1 MSRQKLEQIVTTL
14 ALFTFGLYLV
24 LFILIITPTPR
35 VTQDKEE
42 VLHVNDRPLL
52 ETVEQVYEARTTK
65 YSHFRI
71 GNEYYVVENLPKEY
85 IDYSSWRVR
94 MP

>member
-1 MSRQKLEQIVTTL
+1 MLLQIIWS
-14 ALFTFGLYLV
+14 LFLFLLGLV
-24 LFILIITPTPR
+24 LVLGITMLVSRPSA
-35 VTQDKEE
+35 TQDKEE
-42 VLHVNDRPLL
+42 VLRVNDRPLL